1 MRILW
6 LLLTLVFILFI
17 FANSSLS
24 AGDSGRL
31 SAAAAD
37 IVMKMGDMVNV
48 TFSGDLEH
56 QIRKLAHFIEFAA
69 LGWLLCKTYGEFSV
83 SKRTANGYIL
93 LIGLFVAVVDEY
105 IQLFSYGR
113 SSQVTDVLLDF
124 SGVVCMWL
132 AYRIWQ
138 WSKH

>member
-1 MRILW
+1 MKILW
-6 LLLTLVFILFI
+6 LLLTAVFILFI

-24 AGDSGRL
+24 AADSGRL
-31 SAAAAD
+31 SATAAA
-37 IVMKMGDMVNV
+37 IVMKMGDMVNI

-56 QIRKLAHFIEFAA
+56 QIRKLAHFMEFAL
-69 LGWLLCKTYGEFSV
+69 LGWLLCKTCGEFGV
-83 SKRTANGYIL
+83 ARRTGNGYIL
-93 LIGLFVAVVDEY
+93 FIGLLVAVIDEY

-124 SGVVCMWL
+124 SGVLCMWL